1 MSELPVS
8 EAPTAGVKGE
18 TTVRDPSPA
27 QRTVARRTA
36 EARATIPDFECS
48 IDIEVA
54 DAVARAQAEGISWD
68 AALVRACAQAL
79 RMVPSAN
86 GAYRDGRFEAYTRI
100 NLGFVVAH
108 ADTYLIPTVFDAD
121 ERSGAQLSDELV
133 RLASQAQARTL
144 LAPAFSGATFT
155 LWNAGALGLH
165 RSGVVINPPQ
175 AGALACGAV
184 REVAVVRDG
193 QLVPGQAMT
202 ATLAC
207 DHRVLYGAVAAEFL
221 SAVRDAL
228 TGA

>member
-8 EAPTAGVKGE
+8 EGPAAGVKGE
-18 TTVRDPSPA
+18 TAVREPSPA

-48 IDIEVA
+48 LDIEVA
-54 DAVARAQAEGISWD
+54 DAVARARAEGISWD

-79 RMVPSAN
+79 RAVPSAN
-86 GAYRDGRFEAYTRI
+86 GAYRDGRLEAYTRI

-121 ERSGAQLSDELV
+121 ERSGAELSDELV
-133 RLASQAQARTL
+133 HLASQARARAL

-155 LWNAGALGLH
+155 MWNAGALGLH
-165 RSGVVINPPQ
+165 RSGLIINPPQ

-193 QLVPGQAMT
+193 LVVPGQVMT

-221 SAVRDAL
+221 AAVGSAL

>member
-8 EAPTAGVKGE
+8 QAPTAGVKGE

-79 RMVPSAN
+79 RTVPSAN

-121 ERSGAQLSDELV
+121 ERSGAELSDELV
-133 RLASQAQARTL
+133 RLAAAAQARTL

-184 REVAVVRDG
+184 REVAG
-193 QLVPGQAMT
+193 
-202 ATLAC
+202 
-207 DHRVLYGAVAAEFL
+207 GA
-221 SAVRDAL
+221 
-228 TGA
+228 

>member
-1 MSELPVS
+1 MTD
-8 EAPTAGVKGE
+8 APSSAPASGGVKGE
-18 TTVRDPSPA
+18 TSVREPSPA
-27 QRTVARRTA
+27 QRTVARRTS

-48 IDIEVA
+48 LDIDVA
-54 DAVARAQAEGISWD
+54 DAVLRAQAEGISWD
-68 AALVRACAQAL
+68 AALVRACAKAL
-79 RMVPSAN
+79 RTVPSAN

-121 ERSGAQLSDELV
+121 ERSGAELSDELV
-133 RLASQAQARTL
+133 RLASQAHARTL

-155 LWNAGALGLH
+155 LWNAGTLGLH

-193 QLVPGQAMT
+193 QVVPGQAMT

-221 SAVRDAL
+221 TAVRDAL